1 MLGFRCPNTKMRF
14 VRADQLGP
22 NRIAALYL
30 DAGVIFHSKCHIL
43 RSLPILRF
51 VDGLIGIYAS
61 VIDQN
66 LRNALGHVRSS
77 TLCRARLP
85 MRLSLAGSTT
95 CTLSHT

>member
-51 VDGLIGIYAS
+51 VDGLIGI
-61 VIDQN
+61 
-66 LRNALGHVRSS
+66 
-77 TLCRARLP
+77 
-85 MRLSLAGSTT
+85 
-95 CTLSHT
+95 